1 MEADDTAIYASL
13 HRLTILD
20 PSTMSVP
27 AWFPVRPYF
36 NIAERAEVT
45 ECNRHVR
52 NVVST
57 IQLLLTLRINRTNA
71 AVTGIPKS

>member
-1 MEADDTAIYASL
+1 MGADDTAIYASL

-45 ECNRHVR
+45 ECNRYVM
-52 NVVST
+52 
-57 IQLLLTLRINRTNA
+57 
-71 AVTGIPKS
+71 